1 MGLAGRLGR
10 NGEQSGTQ
18 LPSLPSV
25 FISLSIL
32 RKLAEKSCCILSS
45 GRKKKGKVSRG
56 GGSGSQGGC
65 AGLVLGGAEALQC
78 TELQLWAAGGR
89 SYPALVEVQ
98 FAARIPSSEKGAGKV
113 VGSRKA
119 KHLQQSKL
127 NPKPSP

>member
-45 GRKKKGKVSRG
+45 GRKKKGRYPGEEGVGARG
-56 GGSGSQGGC
+56 
-65 AGLVLGGAEALQC
+65 AVLGWCWGERRHCSALSSSC
-78 TELQLWAAGGR
+78 GLQEGDRTLLW
-89 SYPALVEVQ
+89 
-98 FAARIPSSEKGAGKV
+98 
-113 VGSRKA
+113 
-119 KHLQQSKL
+119 
-127 NPKPSP
+127 